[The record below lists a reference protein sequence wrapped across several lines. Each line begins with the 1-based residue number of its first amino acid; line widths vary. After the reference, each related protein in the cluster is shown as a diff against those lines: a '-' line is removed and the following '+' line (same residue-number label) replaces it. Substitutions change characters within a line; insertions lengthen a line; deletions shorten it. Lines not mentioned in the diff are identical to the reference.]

1 MKLILQGHD
10 YRYAAEQ
17 AMMSFLPEEKPQAA
31 EEALPGED
39 CLISRLDDSGA
50 EALLRLEGREYRGQ
64 APAAQERPAGALER
78 RRLEQKLVKT
88 AVFEAVVAMTGTTPP
103 WGSLTGVRPG
113 KLAAK
118 YLQENG
124 PDEAGAEA
132 WLQEEYKV
140 SPRRAKLCVQAA
152 REELWARQ
160 QLQPEEV
167 VLYVGV
173 PFCPTR
179 CAYCSFVSHSVEKS
193 LALIPPYVDALC
205 REVEG
210 VGRLLQ
216 ARGLRVAA
224 VYYGGGTPTT
234 LSAQELER
242 VMDTLAANIDLSACR
257 EYTVEAGR
265 PDTITREK
273 LLALGRGGVSRI
285 SINPQTMDDRVL
297 QAIGRRHSALAVVEG
312 YHMARECLP
321 GVEINMDLIA
331 GLPGDSFPGF
341 QSSLEQVLAL
351 EPENVTVHTLTRKRG
366 ARLKEEQHAYPSDE
380 EVAQMLEYS
389 LERLGQDFAPYYLY
403 RQKYSAGGFENV
415 GWTLPGHSCLY
426 NICMMEETCSV
437 ISLGAGGATKRVEEN
452 GKILRCFNKKY
463 PYEYIESVE
472 QAISDKE
479 SLFS

>member
-17 AMMSFLPEEKPQAA
+17 AMMSFLPEAKPEAA
-31 EEALPGED
+31 ESALPGED
-39 CLISRLDDSGA
+39 CLISGLDAGGGW
-50 EALLRLEGREYRGQ
+50 ALLRISGREYRGQ

-78 RRLEQKLVKT
+78 KRLEQKLVKT
-88 AVFEAVVAMTGTTPP
+88 AVFEAVVAMSGVLPP

-118 YLQENG
+118 YLQEQG
-124 PDEAGAEA
+124 DAAGAEA
-132 WLQEEYKV
+132 WLQAEYKV
-140 SPRRAKLCVQAA
+140 SPQRAKLCVQAA

-210 VGRLLQ
+210 VGRLLR

-234 LSAQELER
+234 LSAEELER
-242 VMDTLAANIDLSACR
+242 VMGSLAAHFDLSVCR

-297 QAIGRRHSALAVVEG
+297 QAIGRRHSAAAVVEG
-312 YHMARECLP
+312 YRMARECLP

-331 GLPGDSFPGF
+331 GLPGDSFEGF
-341 QSSLEQVLAL
+341 RSSLEQVLAL
-351 EPENVTVHTLTRKRG
+351 KPENVTVHTLTRKRG
-366 ARLKEEQHAYPSDE
+366 ARLQEEQHAYPADE

-389 LERLGQDFAPYYLY
+389 LERLGQDFEPYYLY

-437 ISLGAGGATKRVEEN
+437 LSLGAGGATKRVEPES

-463 PYEYIESVE
+463 PYEYIASVE
-472 QAISDKE
+472 QALAEKE
-479 SLFS
+479 ALFA